1 MAAGPERSRPGSII
15 YMCFSDPAEHI
26 AGTMATESE
35 GDMEFLWKWR
45 KYLLLLATLVASVTY
60 VAGLNPPGGIRSDD
74 GGNAPEHGVRVVRL
88 GAVNP
93 PAPVVYPF
101 RVGDPVLVHTYADR
115 YTAFFYCNAAAFVA
129 SLVIIMFLLDRRISG
144 NRVGLTVLRSAMLLD
159 LLALMAAFAAGSCRS
174 VVGSIYVS
182 ALFALVFAYVAIHVR
197 LERNKEPA
205 DESHLKERR
214 KFLLLLATFA
224 TPLTYGAGLAPPGGF
239 WSETRLG
246 HRAGAPLLHDGP
258 YKIRYHAFF
267 YANANSFVASLAI
280 IMLLMSSTLSGRLAR
295 SYALPVCVLVE
306 LLGLMAA
313 YAAGSCRWITTT
325 VYIACLVGAVFLYI
339 LLQVVIAGYV
349 SGIHSIK
356 ERKQGETPQSN
367 NPNNEEKAV
376 QEGGVTR
383 RLESNNGQ
391 QDAEKVEESR
401 SLLLLLATLA
411 ATVTYQAGLSPPGGV
426 WPEGHLDSSHTAGN
440 PVLHDMNPKRYKAFY
455 HCNTAAF
462 VASLVVIVIVQSKEL
477 SSGAVVRRAALNTV
491 MILDLF
497 GLMGAYVAGSCRDG
511 ATTIYVAALAVAIFI
526 YSIAK
531 VVAFS
536 AKGKHSKLTRWVQ
549 SMCDNLARLLRLT
562 SDVSSQQWE
571 GGEAQEAVHVPT
583 AADHLQGESSL
594 HGVEPHQ
601 GAAQVHGELD
611 LESESKHIL
620 EDEKRSLERK
630 RKFLL
635 QLAILAA
642 TVTYQTG
649 LNPPGGFWTKSG
661 GGISVTAG
669 DPVLLDH
676 YGVRY
681 QVFFYCN
688 ATGFMASVAVILLLV
703 NQTLSK
709 QGIRSHALHV
719 CILVGLLGLMG
730 AYAAGSCRKLRTSI
744 YVFALVAV
752 VVSFLLLQILLYVF
766 ADRDHWLDRLPRLP
780 SRVKVLFKPLWTGP
794 TGSRK
799 DKSKEDKPES
809 ERYLK
814 RKYLMVLGILAAS
827 VTYQAGLAPPGGTWG
842 DDDTA
847 PSPSP
852 SQSAYPPAVAGNP
865 ILLDFNAPR
874 YQAFFYCNA
883 TSFVA
888 SIVVIMLLLQRTL
901 KPRGPPLW
909 AMQTA
914 VLLDLLGL
922 LGAYA
927 AGSCRDW
934 ETSIYVITLVAI
946 VVLFI
951 ALHVLLSFDIVF
963 KKAKKLMPNK
973 CFEVDD
979 KASRNDKLTIA

>member
-1 MAAGPERSRPGSII
+1 
-15 YMCFSDPAEHI
+15 
-26 AGTMATESE
+26 MATESE

-60 VAGLNPPGGIRSDD
+60 VAGLNPPGGIRSED
-74 GGNAPEHGVRVVRL
+74 GGNDPEHGVGDVRL

-93 PAPVVYPF
+93 PAPLSPAPAVYPF
-101 RVGDPVLVHTYADR
+101 LVGDPVLVHTYADR

-197 LERNKEPA
+197 LERSKEPA

-239 WSETRLG
+239 WSETRAG

-349 SGIHSIK
+349 SGIHSVKYVIK
-356 ERKQGETPQSN
+356 EWKQSN
-367 NPNNEEKAV
+367 NPNNEEKLGVV

-391 QDAEKVEESR
+391 QGAEKVEESR

-440 PVLHDMNPKRYKAFY
+440 PVLHDINPKRYKAFY

-511 ATTIYVAALAVAIFI
+511 TTTIYVASLAVAIFV

-549 SMCDNLARLLRLT
+549 SMC
-562 SDVSSQQWE
+562 
-571 GGEAQEAVHVPT
+571 
-583 AADHLQGESSL
+583 
-594 HGVEPHQ
+594 
-601 GAAQVHGELD
+601 
-611 LESESKHIL
+611 ESKHIL
-620 EDEKRSLERK
+620 QDEKRILERK

-649 LNPPGGFWTKSG
+649 LNPPGGFWTKSD

-669 DPVLLDH
+669 DPVLLDY

-752 VVSFLLLQILLYVF
+752 VVAFLLVQILLYVF
-766 ADRDHWLDRLPRLP
+766 ADRDHWLDRLPR
-780 SRVKVLFKPLWTGP
+780 RVKVLFKPLWTGP
-794 TGSRK
+794 TGCSK

-852 SQSAYPPAVAGNP
+852 SQSAYPPTVAGNP

-951 ALHVLLSFDIVF
+951 ALHVLLSFHVVF
-963 KKAKKLMPNK
+963 IKAKKLMPNK

-979 KASRNDKLTIA
+979 N